1 MRFSSVTLGAL
12 AVMTVPVT
20 AQQRFVP
27 EPSIEL
33 PAELERVLREYE
45 SAWRRGGAEL
55 AALFTEDGFVLA
67 RGRPPIRGRVAI
79 AEYYDG
85 GGPLALRAIAFKMS
99 GSVAYILG
107 GYSGAH
113 GDPDDGKFT
122 LTLHKGADG
131 RWLIFSDMDNS
142 NRPPER

>member
-67 RGRPPIRGRVAI
+67 RSQ
-79 AEYYDG
+79 
-85 GGPLALRAIAFKMS
+85 ALSYSLSTRSSSAGSSMLGSGTNRCCAVTGTVITASALNWYEEVRERA
-99 GSVAYILG
+99 G
-107 GYSGAH
+107 
-113 GDPDDGKFT
+113 
-122 LTLHKGADG
+122 
-131 RWLIFSDMDNS
+131 N
-142 NRPPER
+142 